1 MERTLAMVLAGG
13 EGKRLFPL
21 TRERSKPAVYFG
33 GRYRLIDF
41 ALSNLV
47 NSGFHQIKVITQ
59 YRATSLVRHLTRA
72 WPLASGLL
80 DQYIECAPA
89 AMNRGPTWFRGTAD
103 AIYQNL
109 DLLREV
115 RPDHVLIWGAD
126 HIYKMDVS
134 VMMDF
139 HLQVGAD
146 ITIATLPVPRSEAH
160 AFGCVHV
167 DDKGKIIGFVEKP
180 KDPPGIPGREDWT
193 LVSMGNYIFKRKVLV
208 DELKA
213 DAEAEQTSHDFGK
226 DILSTAPQRL
236 NVYAYDFA
244 SHLPRG
250 EDESAR
256 GYWRDVGTID
266 SYFAA
271 SMDLVSVQ
279 PQLNLYNAEWPIRG
293 SAGPLG
299 PAKFV
304 FSDFGGGRVGM
315 AVDSI
320 IGGGTIISG
329 GRVER
334 SIISP
339 NVRVNSY
346 SFVTDSV
353 IFPDVDVGRGA
364 RLHRCI
370 VDKGVKIPPGERI
383 GEDLERDRQRFSVSD
398 SGIVVVA
405 RDAFGQIDEFDV

>member
-1 MERTLAMVLAGG
+1 MRKSLALVLAGG

-72 WPLASGLL
+72 WPLASAVL

-115 RPDHVLIWGAD
+115 RPEDVLIFGAD
-126 HIYKMDVS
+126 HIYKMDVGQ
-134 VMMDF
+134 MMQF
-139 HLQVGAD
+139 HLDTGAD
-146 ITIATLPVPRSEAH
+146 VTIATIPVPKQEAS
-160 AFGCVHV
+160 AFGVLHV
-167 DDKGKIIGFVEKP
+167 DETGKVIAFAEKP
-180 KDPPGIPGREDWT
+180 KDPPTMPGRPDVA
-193 LVSMGNYIFKRKVLV
+193 LASMGNYIFKTKVLV
-208 DELKA
+208 DELQKDARA
-213 DAEAEQTSHDFGK
+213 DTSHDFGK
-226 DILSTAPQRL
+226 DILSNAHERL
-236 NVYAYDFA
+236 KVYAYDFA
-244 SHLPRG
+244 SHLCKG
-250 EDESAR
+250 ENESSR
-256 GYWRDVGTID
+256 GYWRDVGTLD
-266 SYFAA
+266 SYFDA
-271 SMDLVSVQ
+271 SMDLVSVS
-279 PQLNLYNAEWPIRG
+279 PKLNLYNDDWPIR
-293 SAGPLG
+293 STPPPSG

-304 FSDFGGGRVGM
+304 FSDFQGGRVGM
-315 AVDSI
+315 ALDSI
-320 IGGGTIISG
+320 IGGGVIVSG

-334 SIISP
+334 SILFP
-339 NVRVNSY
+339 QVRINSY
-346 SFVTDSV
+346 SFVTESV
-353 IFPDVDVGRGA
+353 LFPDVDVGRGA

-383 GEDLERDRQRFSVSD
+383 GEDVERDKARFNVSD
-398 SGIVVVA
+398 SGIVVVS
-405 RDAFGQIDEFDV
+405 RDAFGQVDEFDV